1 MSSHSQELGQYI
13 ARRRDELGLT
23 QRDVAQVLGYSGPQF
38 ISNIERGLAGLPLM
52 KYRPLADAL
61 GVSLEQ
67 LLEDTLDPG
76 ELEAAREHFGLADTP
91 PAATAIPAA
100 PAALCTLPLLAEV
113 ECNQFIWAES
123 LEDAPE
129 QVSVSSDLY
138 RPGRFML
145 RARGDSMRNEIRPGD
160 LCVFDPSLPPRNGS
174 IVVAQLTGEA
184 EGSTI
189 KWYIDYDSYVELRP
203 ENINRLFK
211 PLVLIR
217 SGSEFLFEGNKRV
230 ELLIKGV
237 MVGLVRQYG

>member
-1 MSSHSQELGQYI
+1 MPDHSHELGRYI

-23 QRDVAQVLGYSGPQF
+23 QRRVAEALGYGGPQF

-52 KYRPLADAL
+52 KYRPLADVLGISLQAL
-61 GVSLEQ
+61 LEQ
-67 LLEDTLDPG
+67 TLPPS
-76 ELEAAREHFGLADTP
+76 EFEAALEHFGLGE
-91 PAATAIPAA
+91 A
-100 PAALCTLPLLAEV
+100 PASLPDEPRALPLLAEV
-113 ECNQFIWAES
+113 ECNEFVWAES
-123 LEDAPE
+123 QDDAPE
-129 QVSVSSDLY
+129 QVSVPADLY